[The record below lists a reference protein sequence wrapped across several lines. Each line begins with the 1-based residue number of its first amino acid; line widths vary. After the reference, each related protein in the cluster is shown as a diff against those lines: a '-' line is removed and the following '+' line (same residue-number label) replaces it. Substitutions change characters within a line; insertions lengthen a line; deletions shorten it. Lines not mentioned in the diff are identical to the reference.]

1 MAPSPTE
8 GMPMRVGLIA
18 PPWLPVPPDRYGGT
32 ESVIDGLAR
41 GLVAAGHDVV
51 LAAPS
56 GSTCPVPQVPDLPP
70 PDSARMGATVV
81 EIPYTLS
88 AYAGMRDV
96 DVVHDHT
103 VAGPLCNRP
112 PAAVPVAATNHG
124 PFDAQLNAT
133 YRAMGDRVAVVAIS
147 RHQAGTARG
156 VNITGVIHHGIDVN
170 HVPVGTGTGG
180 YACFLGRMS
189 PDKGVREAIQ
199 IARAAGVPLRI
210 AAKMR
215 EPAEREYF
223 QQAVRPLLGPDAS
236 YLGELNAAEKYVL
249 LGDAVALVNPLRW
262 PEPFGLVMIEALA
275 CGTPVVGS
283 SWGATRE
290 IVQDAVTG
298 FVTDGM
304 LRLATALQHAQD
316 LDRLQCREAAQTRF
330 STERMVAD
338 HLSLYRTLLG
348 RRTGTWPSP
357 AGVARALVPTEWAST
372 PQHN

>member
-1 MAPSPTE
+1 
-8 GMPMRVGLIA
+8 MRVGLIA

-133 YRAMGDRVAVVAIS
+133 
-147 RHQAGTARG
+147 
-156 VNITGVIHHGIDVN
+156 
-170 HVPVGTGTGG
+170 
-180 YACFLGRMS
+180 
-189 PDKGVREAIQ
+189 
-199 IARAAGVPLRI
+199 
-210 AAKMR
+210 
-215 EPAEREYF
+215 
-223 QQAVRPLLGPDAS
+223 
-236 YLGELNAAEKYVL
+236 
-249 LGDAVALVNPLRW
+249 
-262 PEPFGLVMIEALA
+262 
-275 CGTPVVGS
+275 
-283 SWGATRE
+283 
-290 IVQDAVTG
+290 
-298 FVTDGM
+298 
-304 LRLATALQHAQD
+304 TALWGIGWQSS
-316 LDRLQCREAAQTRF
+316 RSPGTR
-330 STERMVAD
+330 
-338 HLSLYRTLLG
+338 
-348 RRTGTWPSP
+348 P
-357 AGVARALVPTEWAST
+357 APRVG
-372 PQHN
+372 